1 MGTISINEMRIKLPD
16 DREVTYP
23 QVIEWLNYVIGRTGV
38 MENSNPLVDMEMS
51 NCKIYIG
58 NPKYE
63 Q

>member
-1 MGTISINEMRIKLPD
+1 MGTISINEMRIKFPD

-23 QVIEWLNYVIGRTGV
+23 QVIEWLNYVIGVIGV
-38 MENSNPLVDMEMS
+38 MEGSNPLRDTELS
-51 NCKIYIG
+51 DCKIYVG